1 MHDGESVCMRKLKG
15 NPDTFDIASFVSDLR
30 LLRALPSSS
39 QPLLLPEYVI
49 SVIILSVHDFIFN
62 TDPPYLL
69 LLLFFF
75 FVSFP
80 YFTNMFACRYD
91 RNLHD
96 PVEGALKVTFCY
108 RSRRVVMRARFVRME
123 HVC

>member
-49 SVIILSVHDFIFN
+49 SVIILSVHALSLILI
-62 TDPPYLL
+62 LL
-69 LLLFFF
+69 ICCYFYFSFSSLFHT
-75 FVSFP
+75 SLI
-80 YFTNMFACRYD
+80 C
-91 RNLHD
+91 LHVD
-96 PVEGALKVTFCY
+96 TTETYTIQWRVHL
-108 RSRRVVMRARFVRME
+108 RSLSVIDHDVL
-123 HVC
+123 